1 VNPVTQE
8 VDIVTGA
15 EKHQMNQALG
25 EDLAGV
31 RPQIPIDYN
40 LGHLTLSDTMLTYI
54 DAHDILHPLKPL
66 ADQIF
71 GTANLDKRAIAGY
84 KMKIKRIII
93 RIKMDLDEDNPTE
106 HHVLRVAETYLNSYV
121 ESCLDGYRGKLATE
135 IRRVFKQER
144 EDPNRRRWGL

>member
-1 VNPVTQE
+1 
-8 VDIVTGA
+8 
-15 EKHQMNQALG
+15 MNQAVG
-25 EDLAGV
+25 EDLSGV

-40 LGHLTLSDTMLTYI
+40 LGHLTLSDTILTYI
-54 DAHDILHPLKPL
+54 DNNTILAPLKPL

-71 GTANLDKRAIAGY
+71 GTAKLDRRAVAGY

-106 HHVLRVAETYLNSYV
+106 HHVLRVAETYLNSYI

-135 IRRVFKQER
+135 IRRVFRQER
-144 EDPNRRRWGL
+144 DDPDKRRWGL

>member
-1 VNPVTQE
+1 MNPVTQNA
-8 VDIVTGA
+8 DIIEGV
-15 EKHQMNQALG
+15 EKHQMNKSLG
-25 EDLAGV
+25 EDLSGV
-31 RPQIPIDYN
+31 RPQLPIDYN

-54 DAHDILHPLKPL
+54 DTHMILHPLKPL

-93 RIKMDLDEDNPTE
+93 RIKMDLNEDNPTE

-135 IRRVFKQER
+135 IRRVFRQER
-144 EDPNRRRWGL
+144 EDPGKRRWGL

>member
-1 VNPVTQE
+1 MNPVTQE

-84 KMKIKRIII
+84 KMKIKRVII